1 MTQMTPLEMSR
12 AGIEA
17 REAAMRGEAQ
27 KVPDALQAQFK
38 EAADLALEFVS
49 DCASPEHY
57 GHALPA
63 EVVRR
68 AGRIHAMLRPRACPT
83 GVGYQEPP
91 PARCEACDS
100 E

>member
-1 MTQMTPLEMSR
+1 MTQLTSLEMAR

-17 REAAMRGEAQ
+17 REAALRGEA
-27 KVPDALQAQFK
+27 VPDALQAQFR

-68 AGRIHAMLRPRACPT
+68 AGRICAMLRPRACPT

>member
-1 MTQMTPLEMSR
+1 MTQLTSLEMAR

-17 REAAMRGEAQ
+17 REAALRGEA
-27 KVPDALQAQFK
+27 VPDALHAQFR
-38 EAADLALEFVS
+38 EAANLALEFVA

>member
-1 MTQMTPLEMSR
+1 MTQLTSLEMSR

-17 REAAMRGEAQ
+17 REAALRGEA
-27 KVPDALQAQFK
+27 VPDAIHAQFR
-38 EAADLALEFVS
+38 EAANLALEFVA

-68 AGRIHAMLRPRACPT
+68 AGRICAMLRPRA
-83 GVGYQEPP
+83 
-91 PARCEACDS
+91 
-100 E
+100 